1 MSTASESHSPARGNG
16 LTGVLSKPRRGRNK
30 NTVDTTS
37 AVSNGSDASLNLRGK
52 LGGTSDKLKNQ
63 DGSDDDGGGGGRLSK
78 LIPKG
83 IGSMRRRKKEDKEAE
98 QRASEEAARGRS
110 VAERGTLEN
119 DNGDYPTTADGD
131 GSSLITYESENEE
144 YVLVYF
150 LHLLHCFPPTALQQ
164 CIGCLKIRALLRSAI
179 QKRDSPASISPR
191 ALPLHNRLHFDITNV
206 SRVKGAIAISLG
218 FLA

>member
-30 NTVDTTS
+30 NTADTTS
-37 AVSNGSDASLNLRGK
+37 TVSNGSDASLNLRGK

-131 GSSLITYESENEE
+131 GSSLMTYESENEE
-144 YVLVYF
+144 YVLFYI
-150 LHLLHCFPPTALQQ
+150 L
-164 CIGCLKIRALLRSAI
+164 CL
-179 QKRDSPASISPR
+179 
-191 ALPLHNRLHFDITNV
+191 
-206 SRVKGAIAISLG
+206 ISLG
-218 FLA
+218 PLRPGNALDIAVLHSSHQKRAAPDLSSAQLRLSTSSLFHYFIIMTIA